1 MAKPLTEQQILVA
14 KRRKARHYGV
24 QGLYQWNMAGAP
36 LNQIEAE
43 FRTDYDFSKVDS
55 DYFRAI
61 MHDIPAMVDELDA
74 LIASKLIDRQM
85 HEVGP
90 IELALLRLGVFELK
104 ARIDVPVNVVLN
116 ESVSLAKKFGPVES
130 HKFINAILDKLALEL
145 RQIEKSAQA
154 KSAKTKA

>member
-1 MAKPLTEQQILVA
+1 MAKSLTEQQILVA

-24 QGLYQWNMAGAP
+24 QGLYQWNMAGGA

-55 DYFRAI
+55 DYFRVI

-85 HEVGP
+85 QEVGP

-116 ESVSLAKKFGPVES
+116 ESGSLAKKFGPV
-130 HKFINAILDKLALEL
+130 
-145 RQIEKSAQA
+145 
-154 KSAKTKA
+154 